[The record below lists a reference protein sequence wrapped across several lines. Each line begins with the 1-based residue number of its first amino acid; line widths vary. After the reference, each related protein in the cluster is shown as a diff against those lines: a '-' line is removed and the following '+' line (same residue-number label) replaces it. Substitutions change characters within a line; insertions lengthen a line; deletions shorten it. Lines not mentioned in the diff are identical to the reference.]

1 MVQGQ
6 ALTFEHPTRG
16 EESVAKVL
24 KLEQFDIPLLQDG
37 QVLVQ
42 MLAAP
47 INPLDIHVLHGA
59 YPVKPRFQVASGSI
73 AGFDGVGKVIGCG
86 EDVEGLSVGDT
97 VIPKGYGLGTWRTH
111 AVLDASQLLKIKPP
125 TQMAFAAILKTVV
138 LPAFLL
144 VEDMKTLEPGDW
156 VVQNAGS
163 SAISQMV
170 SQMVRIKG
178 GHTISI
184 LRDRPDTEA
193 SRVVKAAIKNV
204 ADVVLEEREVATA
217 DIAKD
222 RNVVLALDSVWGNSA
237 RQMANLLSIGGLFV
251 NYGQFGGSGKSS
263 SISLTHEDL
272 FWKSITFRSFRS
284 TTQSA
289 RRTEDELIHLLV
301 SLVDLFNSG
310 FLNLPK
316 LNLVE
321 WNPTDADIETKIQK
335 IAEDAEGKAMNTSKM
350 VFTFGQS

>member
-1 MVQGQ
+1 MVQAQ
-6 ALTFEHPTRG
+6 ALTFERPARG
-16 EESVAKVL
+16 EESVARVL
-24 KLEQFDIPLLQDG
+24 KLQQFDTPLVQDS

-47 INPLDIHVLHGA
+47 INPLDIHVLRGA
-59 YPVKPRFQVASGSI
+59 YPVKPRFQVASEPI

-86 EDVEGLSVGDT
+86 EDVKGLSVGDT

-111 AVLDASQLLKIKPP
+111 AVIDAWQLLKIKPP
-125 TQMAFAAILKTVV
+125 TQMAFAAMLKTVV

-193 SRVVKAAIKNV
+193 SRIVKAAIQNV
-204 ADVVLEEREVATA
+204 SDVMVEEGEVATS

-222 RNVVLALDSVWGNSA
+222 RNVVLALDSVWGSSA
-237 RQMANLLSIGGLFV
+237 RQMVNLLSIGGLFV
-251 NYGQFGGSGKSS
+251 NYGQFDGGGKSS

-289 RRTEDELIHLLV
+289 RRTEDELIHLLAYF
-301 SLVDLFNSG
+301 VDLFNSG
-310 FLNLPK
+310 LLTLPK
-316 LNLVE
+316 LNVIE
-321 WNPTDADIETKIQK
+321 WNPTDPDIESRLQE
-335 IAEDAEGKAMNTSKM
+335 IAGDAEGTAINRSKP
-350 VFTFGQS
+350 VFLFGQS

>member
-6 ALTFEHPTRG
+6 ALTFEHPAHG
-16 EESVAKVL
+16 EESVARVL
-24 KLEQFDIPLLQDG
+24 KLQHFDTPLVQDG

-47 INPLDIHVLHGA
+47 INPLDIHVLRGA
-59 YPVKPRFQVASGSI
+59 YPVKARFQVGSASI

-86 EDVEGLSVGDT
+86 EDVKGLSVGDT

-111 AVLDASQLLKIKPP
+111 AVIDASQLLKIKPP

-144 VEDMKTLEPGDW
+144 VEDMKMLQPGDW

-184 LRDRPDTEA
+184 LRDRPETEA
-193 SRVVKAAIKNV
+193 SRIVKAAIQNV
-204 ADVVLEEREVATA
+204 ADVVLEERQVSTSAV
-217 DIAKD
+217 AKD
-222 RNVVLALDSVWGNSA
+222 RNVVLALDSVWGSSA
-237 RQMANLLSIGGLFV
+237 RQVVDLLSVGGLFV
-251 NYGQFGGSGKSS
+251 NYGQFSGIGKSS

-289 RRTEDELIHLLV
+289 KRTEDELIQLLV
-301 SLVDLFNSG
+301 SFVELFNSG
-310 FLNLPK
+310 LLTLPK
-316 LNLVE
+316 LNVIE
-321 WNPTDADIETKIQK
+321 WDPTNPDVQTKLPK
-335 IAEDAEGKAMNTSKM
+335 VVGDAESQAINTGKT
-350 VFTFGQS
+350 VLLFGPS

>member
-6 ALTFEHPTRG
+6 ALTFEHPAQG
-16 EESVAKVL
+16 EESVARVL
-24 KLEQFDIPLLQDG
+24 KLQHFDIPILQNG
-37 QVLVQ
+37 QVLIQ

-47 INPLDIHVLHGA
+47 INPLDIHVLRGA

-73 AGFDGVGKVIGCG
+73 GGFDGVGKVIGCG
-86 EDVEGLSVGDT
+86 EDVKGLSVGDT
-97 VIPKGYGLGTWRTH
+97 IIPKGYGLGTWRTH
-111 AVLDASQLLKIKPP
+111 AVIDASQLLKIEPP

-144 VEDMKTLEPGDW
+144 VEDMKMLEPGDW

-193 SRVVKAAIKNV
+193 SRIVRAAIQNV

-222 RNVVLALDSVWGNSA
+222 RNVVLALDSVWGSSA
-237 RQMANLLSIGGLFV
+237 RQMANLLSTGGLFV
-251 NYGQFGGSGKSS
+251 NYGQFGGGDKSS
-263 SISLTHEDL
+263 SIRLTHEDL

-284 TTQSA
+284 TTQSS

-301 SLVDLFNSG
+301 SFVDLFNSG
-310 FLNLPK
+310 LLTLPK
-316 LNLVE
+316 LNVIE
-321 WNPTDADIETKIQK
+321 WNPTDPDIETKIPK
-335 IAEDAEGKAMNTSKM
+335 IAGDAEGKAINTSKT
-350 VFTFGQS
+350 VFLFRES